1 MDKVP
6 EGPLGAAGAAK
17 PKLLVGKLETSLKR
31 EREAICHDPLQHLGD
46 AREEADRAVPFGEA
60 RVPARFGHCQNLC
73 VWEFR
78 SSLGVAIGR
87 AALARPRTGTSEP
100 FGRGPVPGGLGRIA
114 VTVPM
119 S

>member
-1 MDKVP
+1 MYHQPVV
-6 EGPLGAAGAAK
+6 
-17 PKLLVGKLETSLKR
+17 LL
-31 EREAICHDPLQHLGD
+31 
-46 AREEADRAVPFGEA
+46 
-60 RVPARFGHCQNLC
+60 
-73 VWEFR
+73 WEFR

-100 FGRGPVPGGLGRIA
+100 FGRGPVSGGLGRIA